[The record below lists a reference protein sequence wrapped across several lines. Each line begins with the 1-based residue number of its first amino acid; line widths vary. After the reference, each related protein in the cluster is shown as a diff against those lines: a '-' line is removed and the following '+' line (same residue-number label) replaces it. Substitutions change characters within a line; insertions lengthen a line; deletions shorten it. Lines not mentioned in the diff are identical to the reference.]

1 MSQTDAI
8 NIVIS
13 YLNILKQAGINIDR
27 AFLYGSFARN
37 EATENSDIDLML
49 VSSMFDTDDDYVL
62 AKPWI
67 YSAKVDPRI
76 EPISVGL
83 LRFNNDDTSPIIE
96 LVRQTG
102 IEIQA

>member
-1 MSQTDAI
+1 MSQKDAI
-8 NIVIS
+8 NIIRL
-13 YLNILKQAGINIDR
+13 YLEILKQAGISIDK

-37 EATENSDIDLML
+37 EATEDSDIDIML
-49 VSSMFDTDDDYVL
+49 VSSLFDTDDDYVL

-83 LRFNNDDTSPIIE
+83 HRFNTDETSPIIE
-96 LVRQTG
+96 LVKQTG
-102 IEIQA
+102 IEIRA